1 MPEKQDR
8 IHQLASTESVAMT
21 SGQQAQKLVEE
32 AKNRFWL
39 NPEEEKL
46 IVNYARKD
54 DDPSL
59 ASQLIQKLEQA
70 VYNADPV
77 AVTRARKKTR
87 EENYKYPDQSDRPSA
102 MHQYGNKQG
111 EM

>member
-8 IHQLASTESVAMT
+8 LHQFKPTESVVMT

-32 AKNRFWL
+32 AKGRFWL
-39 NPEEEKL
+39 NPEEENL
-46 IVNYARKD
+46 IVTYAQKY

-59 ASQLIQKLEQA
+59 ASRLIQKLEQA

-77 AVTRARKKTR
+77 AVTRAEPFPQKRTQNRRKKL
-87 EENYKYPDQSDRPSA
+87 
-102 MHQYGNKQG
+102 NKNTEIG
-111 EM
+111 

>member
-39 NPEEEKL
+39 NPEEENL
-46 IVNYARKD
+46 IVTYARKY

-77 AVTRARKKTR
+77 AVTRGVQKTR
-87 EENYKYPDQSDRPSA
+87 DEIDKIPDQSVGPS
-102 MHQYGNKQG
+102 
-111 EM
+111 

>member
-39 NPEEEKL
+39 NPEEENL
-46 IVNYARKD
+46 IVTYVRKY

-59 ASQLIQKLEQA
+59 ASQLIQKLEQS
-70 VYNADPV
+70 VYNTDPV
-77 AVTRARKKTR
+77 AVNQAI
-87 EENYKYPDQSDRPSA
+87 
-102 MHQYGNKQG
+102 NKSQI
-111 EM
+111 ELDKIHY